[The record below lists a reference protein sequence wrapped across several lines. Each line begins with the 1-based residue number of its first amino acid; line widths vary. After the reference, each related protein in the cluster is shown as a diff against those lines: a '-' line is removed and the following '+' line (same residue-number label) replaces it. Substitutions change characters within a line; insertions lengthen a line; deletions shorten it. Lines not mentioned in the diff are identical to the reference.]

1 MSIEKLDWVQ
11 AALQDRREV
20 CANLDQD
27 PNFAE
32 HCGTM
37 LPVIIASVSDMF
49 GLRAGRTMHPKELLL
64 AQGVP
69 MYHEFAVAAGYS
81 GVPLSFDG
89 TSFAQQRKMAG
100 NSFHQACSNGM
111 MTFSL
116 ASARFTRQ
124 KANENPVKKVPQDVD

>member
-1 MSIEKLDWVQ
+1 MSIEKLEWVQ

-37 LPVIIASVSDMF
+37 MPVIIASVTDMF
-49 GLRAGRTMHPKELLL
+49 GLQAGRTMHPKELLL

-69 MYHEFAVAAGYS
+69 MYHELAVAAGYE

-116 ASARFTRQ
+116 ASARFIGQ
-124 KANENPVKKVPQDVD
+124 NEKKNTVKKDPEDVD

>member
-1 MSIEKLDWVQ
+1 MTVEKNDWAQ
-11 AALQDRREV
+11 AALEQRREV

-37 LPVIIASVSDMF
+37 LPVVIASVTDMY
-49 GLRAGRTMHPKELLL
+49 GLQAGRPMHPKELLL

-69 MYHEFAVAAGYS
+69 MYESLAQAAGFS
-81 GVPLSFDG
+81 TVPLSFEG
-89 TSFAQQRKMAG
+89 TSFSQQRKMAG

-111 MTFSL
+111 MTFSM
-116 ASARFTRQ
+116 ATSAVVQTSDD
-124 KANENPVKKVPQDVD
+124 K

>member
-1 MSIEKLDWVQ
+1 MTVEKNDWVQ
-11 AALQDRREV
+11 AALEQRREV

-37 LPVIIASVSDMF
+37 LPVVIASVTDMY
-49 GLRAGRTMHPKELLL
+49 GLQAGRPMHPKELLL

-69 MYHEFAVAAGYS
+69 MYESLAQAAGFS
-81 GVPLSFDG
+81 TVPLSFEG
-89 TSFAQQRKMAG
+89 TSFSQQRKMAG

-111 MTFSL
+111 MTFSM
-116 ASARFTRQ
+116 ATSAVVQTSDD
-124 KANENPVKKVPQDVD
+124 K